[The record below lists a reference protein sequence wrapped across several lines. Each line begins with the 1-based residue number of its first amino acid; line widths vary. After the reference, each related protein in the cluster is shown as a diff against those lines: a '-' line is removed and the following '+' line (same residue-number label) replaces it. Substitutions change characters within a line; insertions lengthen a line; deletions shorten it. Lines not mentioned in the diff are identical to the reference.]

1 MEQIDLRPVLS
12 EAEKIRKKLE
22 ESHPSVANLMLK
34 FRNSIEETLLETNP
48 DGMLVGIDGDT
59 YFDTP
64 RTRQLIRIAKLI
76 NDILPPVP
84 DDHVRLWRGNRNGEV
99 GLNTSYT
106 NSLEGIALP
115 FLLSYN
121 GPLSYIDIPKQD
133 LEKYLCS
140 VGGAPNAEF
149 MLPEDLVKNVHIV
162 GMSDEE
168 ATELKSQSKP
178 EEPISDVWTSFRV

>member
-1 MEQIDLRPVLS
+1 MKKIDGFPEV
-12 EAEKIRKKLE
+12 EKIRTILE
-22 ESHPSVANLMLK
+22 KNHPSIFKLISS
-34 FRNSIEETLLETNP
+34 FRDSIDGILLQTNP
-48 DGMLVGIDGDT
+48 DGKLVEINGDT
-59 YFDTP
+59 YLNTP
-64 RTRQLIRIAKLI
+64 RTRELIRIAKLI
-76 NDILPPVP
+76 NANLPPVAN
-84 DDHVRLWRGNRNGEV
+84 DHVRLWRGNRDGEV
-99 GLNTSYT
+99 GLNPSYT

-140 VGGAPNAEF
+140 SGAAPNAEF

-178 EEPISDVWTSFRV
+178 EEPISDGWTSFRV